1 MSTHALVGAALVML
15 GAGLAGCAA
24 TRPAPVSAL
33 ATIPVAESPIIPAG
47 AAPYQLCALD
57 ALRWSH
63 GFVSRSSTELCVT
76 ILESV
81 KLGNE

>member
-1 MSTHALVGAALVML
+1 VSAHALVGAALVML

-33 ATIPVAESPIIPAG
+33 A
-47 AAPYQLCALD
+47 AAPNQLCALD

-63 GFVSRSSTELCVT
+63 GFVPRSSLELCVT

>member
-1 MSTHALVGAALVML
+1 MSAHALVGAALVML
-15 GAGLAGCAA
+15 GVGLAGCAA

-33 ATIPVAESPIIPAG
+33 ATIPVAESPIILAG

-63 GFVSRSSTELCVT
+63 GFVPRSSTEPCVT